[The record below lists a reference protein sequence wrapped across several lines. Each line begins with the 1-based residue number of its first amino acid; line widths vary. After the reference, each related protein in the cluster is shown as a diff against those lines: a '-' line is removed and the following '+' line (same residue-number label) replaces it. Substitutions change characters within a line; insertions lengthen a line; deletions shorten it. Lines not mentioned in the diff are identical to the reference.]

1 MSTQKRNQ
9 LKEIMSL
16 AWSFVRKNGYTMSE
30 GLKVAWLN
38 MKLKM
43 QMKQK
48 IVRFYYRK
56 VSGEIREAFGSLQE
70 NLLPETKGTGRK
82 TNDTLFTYF
91 DTERG
96 EYRSFKRANLLSI
109 GELKVTQS

>member
-1 MSTQKRNQ
+1 
-9 LKEIMSL
+9 
-16 AWSFVRKNGYTMSE
+16 MSE
-30 GLKVAWLN
+30 ALKVAWLN

-82 TNDTLFTYF
+82 ANCTLQTYF
-91 DTERG
+91 DTERQDW
-96 EYRSFKRANLLSI
+96 RCFKVANLVKI
-109 GELKVTQS
+109 G

>member
-30 GLKVAWLN
+30 ALKVAWLN

-109 GELKVTQS
+109 GDLK

>member
-1 MSTQKRNQ
+1 
-9 LKEIMSL
+9 
-16 AWSFVRKNGYTMSE
+16 MSE
-30 GLKVAWLN
+30 ALKVAWLN

-70 NLLPETKGTGRK
+70 NLLPETQGTGRK
-82 TNDTLFTYF
+82 ANCTLQTYF
-91 DTERG
+91 DTERQDW
-96 EYRSFKRANLLSI
+96 RCFKVANLVKI
-109 GELKVTQS
+109 G